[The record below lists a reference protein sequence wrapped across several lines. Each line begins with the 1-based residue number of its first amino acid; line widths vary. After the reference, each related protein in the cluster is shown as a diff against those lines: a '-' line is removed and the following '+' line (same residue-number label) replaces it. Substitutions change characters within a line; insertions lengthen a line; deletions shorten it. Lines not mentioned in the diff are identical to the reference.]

1 MCLAK
6 LFLIRR
12 PAHSVG
18 YRLVFVINEVCS
30 GIVFIDYE
38 AQEKVPFPLSRLTAS
53 HDPVFLFYYFIL
65 FYLYY
70 MCSYHMSTHA
80 PWAVIMCSYNIMSKS
95 SNFFYQ
101 GNV

>member
-53 HDPVFLFYYFIL
+53 HDPVFLFYYFI
-65 FYLYY
+65 YIT
-70 MCSYHMSTHA
+70 CVHIIWA
-80 PWAVIMCSYNIMSKS
+80 PMPPEL
-95 SNFFYQ
+95 
-101 GNV
+101 